1 MLSQIFQQRLT
12 DLLDHITQDQKLL
25 KEFEEELT
33 VEDNP
38 RTLKKYKKEI
48 KRQQESINNYRQ
60 EYTELEQQLIG
71 IFTPQIQ
78 VVGNQLQI
86 IENQLQ
92 QIDAKLNIE
101 NQLQQIDAKLNIV
114 LIKQDSLLLR
124 YEASEQA
131 ILRVFIEQLNQTQ
144 LAFTE
149 NMLNAVA
156 ANQVSE
162 SEMLEMLAVLESR
175 IPSLPANSQAE
186 IAGIIKSPELDTR
199 HKITVTL
206 PIVPFLINYEGELE
220 LGTGFNIKSAW
231 EFVIKKLGRK

>member
-25 KEFEEELT
+25 KEFEEALT

-48 KRQQESINNYRQ
+48 KRQQESIDNYKQ
-60 EYTELEQQLIG
+60 EYTELQQQLIG
-71 IFTPQIQ
+71 ISTPQIQ

-92 QIDAKLNIE
+92 QIDAKLNI
-101 NQLQQIDAKLNIV
+101 V
-114 LIKQDSLLLR
+114 LINQDSLLLR
-124 YEASEQA
+124 YQVSEQA

-162 SEMLEMLAVLESR
+162 SEMLQMLAVLESR
-175 IPSLPANSQAE
+175 IPSLPSSSQAE
-186 IAGIIKSPELDTR
+186 IAEIIKSPELDAR

-231 EFVIKKLGRK
+231 EFIIKKLGRK

>member
-25 KEFEEELT
+25 KEFEEALA

-48 KRQQESINNYRQ
+48 KRQQESIDNYKQ
-60 EYTELEQQLIG
+60 EYTELQQQLIG
-71 IFTPQIQ
+71 ISTPQIQ

-92 QIDAKLNIE
+92 QIDAKLNI
-101 NQLQQIDAKLNIV
+101 V
-114 LIKQDSLLLR
+114 LIKQDSLLIR
-124 YEASEQA
+124 YQASEQA

-162 SEMLEMLAVLESR
+162 SEMLQMLAVLESR
-175 IPSLPANSQAE
+175 IPSLPSSSQAE
-186 IAGIIKSPELDTR
+186 IAEIIKSPELDTR

>member
-12 DLLDHITQDQKLL
+12 DLLDNITQDQKLL
-25 KEFEEELT
+25 KEFEEALT

-48 KRQQESINNYRQ
+48 KRQQESIDNYKQ
-60 EYTELEQQLIG
+60 EYTELEQQLTG
-71 IFTPQIQ
+71 ISTPQIL

-86 IENQLQ
+86 
-92 QIDAKLNIE
+92 IE

-124 YEASEQA
+124 YQVSEQA

-162 SEMLEMLAVLESR
+162 SEMLQMLAVLESR
-175 IPSLPANSQAE
+175 IPSLPASSQAE
-186 IAGIIKSPELDTR
+186 IAEIIKSPELDTR

-231 EFVIKKLGRK
+231 EFIIKKLGRN

>member
-25 KEFEEELT
+25 KEFEEALT

-48 KRQQESINNYRQ
+48 KRQQESIDNYKQ
-60 EYTELEQQLIG
+60 EYTELQQQLIG
-71 IFTPQIQ
+71 ISTPQIQ

-92 QIDAKLNIE
+92 QIDAKLNI
-101 NQLQQIDAKLNIV
+101 V
-114 LIKQDSLLLR
+114 LINQDSLLLR
-124 YEASEQA
+124 YQVSEQA

-162 SEMLEMLAVLESR
+162 SEMLQMLAVLQSR
-175 IPSLPANSQAE
+175 IPSLPASSQAE
-186 IAGIIKSPELDTR
+186 FAEIIKSPELDAR

-231 EFVIKKLGRK
+231 EFIIKKLGRK

>member
-25 KEFEEELT
+25 KEFEEALT

-48 KRQQESINNYRQ
+48 KRQRESIDNYRQ
-60 EYTELEQQLIG
+60 EYTELEQQLTG
-71 IFTPQIQ
+71 IPTPQIQ

-92 QIDAKLNIE
+92 QIDAKLNI
-101 NQLQQIDAKLNIV
+101 V
-114 LIKQDSLLLR
+114 LINQDSLLIR
-124 YEASEQA
+124 YQVSEQA

-162 SEMLEMLAVLESR
+162 SEMLQMLAVLESR
-175 IPSLPANSQAE
+175 IPSLPASSQAE
-186 IAGIIKSPELDTR
+186 IAEIIKSPELDAR

-231 EFVIKKLGRK
+231 EFIIKKLGRK

>member
-48 KRQQESINNYRQ
+48 KRQQESIDNYRQ
-60 EYTELEQQLIG
+60 EYTELEQQLTG
-71 IFTPQIQ
+71 IPTPQIQ

-92 QIDAKLNIE
+92 QIDAKLNI
-101 NQLQQIDAKLNIV
+101 V
-114 LIKQDSLLLR
+114 LINQDSLLLR
-124 YEASEQA
+124 YQVSEQA

-175 IPSLPANSQAE
+175 IPSLPSSSQAE
-186 IAGIIKSPELDTR
+186 IAEIIKSPELDTR

>member
-12 DLLDHITQDQKLL
+12 DLLDNITQDQKLL
-25 KEFEEELT
+25 KEFEEALA

-48 KRQQESINNYRQ
+48 KRQQESIDNYRQ
-60 EYTELEQQLIG
+60 EYTELEQQLTG
-71 IFTPQIQ
+71 IPTPQIQ

-92 QIDAKLNIE
+92 QIDAKLNI
-101 NQLQQIDAKLNIV
+101 V

-124 YEASEQA
+124 YQVSEQA

-162 SEMLEMLAVLESR
+162 SEMLQMLAVLESR
-175 IPSLPANSQAE
+175 IPSLPSSSQAE
-186 IAGIIKSPELDTR
+186 IAEIIKSPELDAR

-231 EFVIKKLGRK
+231 EFIIKKLGRK

>member
-25 KEFEEELT
+25 KEFEEALA

-48 KRQQESINNYRQ
+48 KRQQESIDNYRQ
-60 EYTELEQQLIG
+60 EYTELEQQLTG
-71 IFTPQIQ
+71 IPTPQIQ

-92 QIDAKLNIE
+92 QIDAKLNI
-101 NQLQQIDAKLNIV
+101 V
-114 LIKQDSLLLR
+114 LINQDSLLLR
-124 YEASEQA
+124 YQVSEQA

-186 IAGIIKSPELDTR
+186 IAEIIKSPELDAR

-206 PIVPFLINYEGELE
+206 PLVPFLINYEGELE

>member
-25 KEFEEELT
+25 KEFEEALT

-48 KRQQESINNYRQ
+48 KRQQESIDNYKQ
-60 EYTELEQQLIG
+60 EYTELQQQLIG
-71 IFTPQIQ
+71 ISTPQIQ

-92 QIDAKLNIE
+92 QIDAKLNI
-101 NQLQQIDAKLNIV
+101 V
-114 LIKQDSLLLR
+114 LINQDSLLLR
-124 YEASEQA
+124 YQVSEQA

-162 SEMLEMLAVLESR
+162 SEMLQMLAVLQSR
-175 IPSLPANSQAE
+175 IPSLPSSSQAE
-186 IAGIIKSPELDTR
+186 IAEIIKSPELDTR

>member
-25 KEFEEELT
+25 KEFEEALT

-48 KRQQESINNYRQ
+48 KRQQESIDNYRQ
-60 EYTELEQQLIG
+60 EYTELEQQLTG
-71 IFTPQIQ
+71 IPTPQIQ

-92 QIDAKLNIE
+92 QIDAKLNI
-101 NQLQQIDAKLNIV
+101 V
-114 LIKQDSLLLR
+114 LIKQDSLLIR

-162 SEMLEMLAVLESR
+162 SEMLQMLAVLESR
-175 IPSLPANSQAE
+175 IPYLPSSSQAE
-186 IAGIIKSPELDTR
+186 IAEIIKSPELDAR

-231 EFVIKKLGRK
+231 EFIIKKLGRK

>member
-25 KEFEEELT
+25 KEFEEALT

-48 KRQQESINNYRQ
+48 KRQQESIDNYKQ
-60 EYTELEQQLIG
+60 EYTELQQQLIG
-71 IFTPQIQ
+71 ISTPQIQ

-92 QIDAKLNIE
+92 QIDAKLNI
-101 NQLQQIDAKLNIV
+101 V
-114 LIKQDSLLLR
+114 LINQDSLLLR
-124 YEASEQA
+124 YQVSEQA

-162 SEMLEMLAVLESR
+162 SEMLQMLAVLESR
-175 IPSLPANSQAE
+175 IPSLPASSQAE
-186 IAGIIKSPELDTR
+186 FAEIIKSPELDAR

>member
-86 IENQLQ
+86 
-92 QIDAKLNIE
+92 IE

-231 EFVIKKLGRK
+231 EFIIKKLGRK

>member
-12 DLLDHITQDQKLL
+12 DLLDNITQDQKLL
-25 KEFEEELT
+25 KEFEEALT

-48 KRQQESINNYRQ
+48 KRQQESIDNYKQ
-60 EYTELEQQLIG
+60 EYTELEQQLTG
-71 IFTPQIQ
+71 ISTPQIQ

-92 QIDAKLNIE
+92 QLDT
-101 NQLQQIDAKLNIV
+101 KLNIV
-114 LIKQDSLLLR
+114 LIKQDSLLSR
-124 YEASEQA
+124 YQASEQA
-131 ILRVFIEQLNQTQ
+131 ILRVIIEQLNQTQ
-144 LAFTE
+144 LALTE

-175 IPSLPANSQAE
+175 IPSLPASSQAE
-186 IAGIIKSPELDTR
+186 IAEIIKSPELDTR
-199 HKITVTL
+199 HKITMTL

>member
-12 DLLDHITQDQKLL
+12 DLLDNITQDQKLL
-25 KEFEEELT
+25 KEFEEALT

-48 KRQQESINNYRQ
+48 KRQQESIDNYRQ
-60 EYTELEQQLIG
+60 EYTELEQQLTG
-71 IFTPQIQ
+71 IPTPQIQ

-92 QIDAKLNIE
+92 QIDAKLNI
-101 NQLQQIDAKLNIV
+101 V

-124 YEASEQA
+124 YQVSEQA

-162 SEMLEMLAVLESR
+162 SEMLQMLAVLESR
-175 IPSLPANSQAE
+175 IPSLPSSSQAE
-186 IAGIIKSPELDTR
+186 IAEIIKSPELDAR

>member
-25 KEFEEELT
+25 KEFEEALT

-48 KRQQESINNYRQ
+48 KRQQESIDNYRQ

-71 IFTPQIQ
+71 ISTPQIQ

-92 QIDAKLNIE
+92 QIDAKLNI
-101 NQLQQIDAKLNIV
+101 V
-114 LIKQDSLLLR
+114 LINQDSLLLR
-124 YEASEQA
+124 YQVSEQA

-175 IPSLPANSQAE
+175 IPSLPSSSQAE
-186 IAGIIKSPELDTR
+186 IAEIIKSPELDTR

-231 EFVIKKLGRK
+231 EFIIKKLGRK

>member
-25 KEFEEELT
+25 KEFEEALA

-48 KRQQESINNYRQ
+48 KRQQESIDNYRQ
-60 EYTELEQQLIG
+60 EYTELEQQLTG
-71 IFTPQIQ
+71 IPTPQIQ

-92 QIDAKLNIE
+92 QIDAKLNI
-101 NQLQQIDAKLNIV
+101 V
-114 LIKQDSLLLR
+114 LINQDSLLLR
-124 YEASEQA
+124 YQVSEQA

-162 SEMLEMLAVLESR
+162 SEMLQMLAVLESR
-175 IPSLPANSQAE
+175 IPSLPSSSQAE
-186 IAGIIKSPELDTR
+186 IAEIIKSPELDAR

-231 EFVIKKLGRK
+231 EFIIKKLGRK

>member
-12 DLLDHITQDQKLL
+12 DLLDNITQDQKLL

-48 KRQQESINNYRQ
+48 KRQQESIDNYKQ
-60 EYTELEQQLIG
+60 EYTELEQQLTG
-71 IFTPQIQ
+71 ISTPQIQ

-92 QIDAKLNIE
+92 QIDAKLNI
-101 NQLQQIDAKLNIV
+101 V
-114 LIKQDSLLLR
+114 LINQDSLLLR
-124 YEASEQA
+124 YQVSEQA

-175 IPSLPANSQAE
+175 IPSLPSSSQAE
-186 IAGIIKSPELDTR
+186 IAEIIKSPELDTR

-231 EFVIKKLGRK
+231 EFIIKKLGRK

>member
-25 KEFEEELT
+25 KEFEEALA

-48 KRQQESINNYRQ
+48 KLQQESIDNYKQ
-60 EYTELEQQLIG
+60 EYTELQQQLIG
-71 IFTPQIQ
+71 ISTPQIQ

-92 QIDAKLNIE
+92 QIDAKLNI
-101 NQLQQIDAKLNIV
+101 V
-114 LIKQDSLLLR
+114 LINQDSLLLR
-124 YEASEQA
+124 YQVSEQA

-156 ANQVSE
+156 ANQVSK
-162 SEMLEMLAVLESR
+162 SEMLAVLESL
-175 IPSLPANSQAE
+175 IPSLPF
-186 IAGIIKSPELDTR
+186 PR
-199 HKITVTL
+199 VTEWSDL
-206 PIVPFLINYEGELE
+206 FL
-220 LGTGFNIKSAW
+220 FCD
-231 EFVIKKLGRK
+231 F

>member
-12 DLLDHITQDQKLL
+12 DLLDNITQDQKLL

-48 KRQQESINNYRQ
+48 KRQQESIDNYRQ
-60 EYTELEQQLIG
+60 EYTELEQQLTG
-71 IFTPQIQ
+71 IPTPQIQ

-92 QIDAKLNIE
+92 QIDAKLNI
-101 NQLQQIDAKLNIV
+101 V
-114 LIKQDSLLLR
+114 LINQDSLLIR
-124 YEASEQA
+124 YQVSEQA

-162 SEMLEMLAVLESR
+162 SEMLQMLAVLESR
-175 IPSLPANSQAE
+175 IPYLPSSSQAE
-186 IAGIIKSPELDTR
+186 IAEIIKSPELDAR

-231 EFVIKKLGRK
+231 EFIIKKLGRK

>member
-12 DLLDHITQDQKLL
+12 DLLDNITQDQKLL

-33 VEDNP
+33 VEQNP

-48 KRQQESINNYRQ
+48 KRQQESIDNYRQ
-60 EYTELEQQLIG
+60 EYTELEQQLTG
-71 IFTPQIQ
+71 IPTPQIQ

-92 QIDAKLNIE
+92 QIDAKLNI
-101 NQLQQIDAKLNIV
+101 V
-114 LIKQDSLLLR
+114 LINQDSLLLR
-124 YEASEQA
+124 YQVSEQA

-175 IPSLPANSQAE
+175 IPSLPSSSQAE
-186 IAGIIKSPELDTR
+186 IAEIIKSPELDTR

-231 EFVIKKLGRK
+231 EFIIKKLGRK

>member
-25 KEFEEELT
+25 KEFEEALT

-48 KRQQESINNYRQ
+48 KRQQESIDNYKQ
-60 EYTELEQQLIG
+60 EYTELEQQLTG
-71 IFTPQIQ
+71 ISTPQIL

-92 QIDAKLNIE
+92 QIDAKLNI
-101 NQLQQIDAKLNIV
+101 V
-114 LIKQDSLLLR
+114 LINQDSLLLR
-124 YEASEQA
+124 YQVSEQA

-162 SEMLEMLAVLESR
+162 SEMLQMLAVLESR
-175 IPSLPANSQAE
+175 IPSLPSSSQAE
-186 IAGIIKSPELDTR
+186 IAEIIKSPELDAR

-231 EFVIKKLGRK
+231 EFIIKKLGRK

>member
-12 DLLDHITQDQKLL
+12 DLLDNITQDQKLL
-25 KEFEEELT
+25 KEFEEALT

-48 KRQQESINNYRQ
+48 KRQQESIDNYKQ
-60 EYTELEQQLIG
+60 EYTELEQQLTG
-71 IFTPQIQ
+71 ISTPQIL

-92 QIDAKLNIE
+92 QIDAKLNI
-101 NQLQQIDAKLNIV
+101 V
-114 LIKQDSLLLR
+114 LINQDSLLLR
-124 YEASEQA
+124 YQVSEQA

-162 SEMLEMLAVLESR
+162 SEMLQMLAVLESR
-175 IPSLPANSQAE
+175 IPSLPSSSQAE
-186 IAGIIKSPELDTR
+186 IAEIIKSPELDAR

-231 EFVIKKLGRK
+231 EFIIKKLGRK

>member
-25 KEFEEELT
+25 KEFEEALT

-48 KRQQESINNYRQ
+48 KRQQESIDNYKQ
-60 EYTELEQQLIG
+60 EYTELEQQLTG
-71 IFTPQIQ
+71 IPTPQIQ

-86 IENQLQ
+86 
-92 QIDAKLNIE
+92 IE

-162 SEMLEMLAVLESR
+162 SEMLEMLAFIESR

-186 IAGIIKSPELDTR
+186 IAEIIKSPELDAR

-231 EFVIKKLGRK
+231 ELVMQKLGRK

>member
-12 DLLDHITQDQKLL
+12 DLLDNITQDQKLL
-25 KEFEEELT
+25 KEFEEALT

-48 KRQQESINNYRQ
+48 KRQQESIDNYRQ
-60 EYTELEQQLIG
+60 EYTELEQQLTG
-71 IFTPQIQ
+71 IPTPQIQ

-92 QIDAKLNIE
+92 QIDAKLNI
-101 NQLQQIDAKLNIV
+101 V
-114 LIKQDSLLLR
+114 LINQDSLLLR
-124 YEASEQA
+124 YQVSEQA

-186 IAGIIKSPELDTR
+186 IAEIIKSPELDAR

-231 EFVIKKLGRK
+231 EFVIEKLGRK

>member
-12 DLLDHITQDQKLL
+12 DLLDNITQDQKLL
-25 KEFEEELT
+25 KEFEEALT

-48 KRQQESINNYRQ
+48 KRQQESIDNYRQ
-60 EYTELEQQLIG
+60 EYTELEQQLTG
-71 IFTPQIQ
+71 IPTPQIQ

-92 QIDAKLNIE
+92 QIDAKLNI
-101 NQLQQIDAKLNIV
+101 V
-114 LIKQDSLLLR
+114 LINQDSLLIR
-124 YEASEQA
+124 YQASEQA

-162 SEMLEMLAVLESR
+162 SEMLQMLAVLESR
-175 IPSLPANSQAE
+175 IPSLPSSSQAE
-186 IAGIIKSPELDTR
+186 IAEIIKSPELDAR

>member
-12 DLLDHITQDQKLL
+12 DLLDNITQDQKLL
-25 KEFEEELT
+25 KEFEEALT

-48 KRQQESINNYRQ
+48 KRQKESIKNYKQ
-60 EYTELEQQLIG
+60 EYTELEQQLTG
-71 IFTPQIQ
+71 ISTPQIQ

-92 QIDAKLNIE
+92 QLDT
-101 NQLQQIDAKLNIV
+101 KLNIV
-114 LIKQDSLLLR
+114 LIKQDSLLSR
-124 YEASEQA
+124 YQASEQA
-131 ILRVFIEQLNQTQ
+131 ILRCIIEQLNQTQ
-144 LAFTE
+144 LAFTN

-175 IPSLPANSQAE
+175 IPSLPASSQAE
-186 IAGIIKSPELDTR
+186 IAEIIKSPELDTR

>member
-25 KEFEEELT
+25 IEFEEELT
-33 VEDNP
+33 VEQNP

-48 KRQQESINNYRQ
+48 KRQQESIDNYKQ
-60 EYTELEQQLIG
+60 EYTELEQQLTG
-71 IFTPQIQ
+71 ISTPQIQ

-92 QIDAKLNIE
+92 QIDAKLNI
-101 NQLQQIDAKLNIV
+101 V
-114 LIKQDSLLLR
+114 LINQDSLLLR
-124 YEASEQA
+124 YQVSEQA

-162 SEMLEMLAVLESR
+162 SEMLQMLAVLESR
-175 IPSLPANSQAE
+175 IPSLPSSSQAE
-186 IAGIIKSPELDTR
+186 IAEIIKSPELDTR

-206 PIVPFLINYEGELE
+206 PLVPFLINYEGELE

-231 EFVIKKLGRK
+231 EFIIKKLGRK

>member
-12 DLLDHITQDQKLL
+12 DLLDNITQDQKLL
-25 KEFEEELT
+25 KEFEEALT

-48 KRQQESINNYRQ
+48 KRQQESIDNYKQ
-60 EYTELEQQLIG
+60 EYTELEQQLTCIS
-71 IFTPQIQ
+71 TPQIQ

-92 QIDAKLNIE
+92 QLDT
-101 NQLQQIDAKLNIV
+101 KLNIV
-114 LIKQDSLLLR
+114 LIKQDSLLSR
-124 YEASEQA
+124 YQASEQA
-131 ILRVFIEQLNQTQ
+131 ILRVIIEQLNQTQ
-144 LAFTE
+144 LALTE

-162 SEMLEMLAVLESR
+162 SEMLEMLVVLESR
-175 IPSLPANSQAE
+175 IPSLPASSQAE
-186 IAGIIKSPELDTR
+186 IAEIIKSPELDTR
-199 HKITVTL
+199 HKITMTL

>member
-12 DLLDHITQDQKLL
+12 DLLDNITQDQKLL

-48 KRQQESINNYRQ
+48 KRQQESIDNYRQ

-71 IFTPQIQ
+71 ISTPQIQ

-92 QIDAKLNIE
+92 QIDAKLNI
-101 NQLQQIDAKLNIV
+101 V
-114 LIKQDSLLLR
+114 LINQDSLLIR
-124 YEASEQA
+124 YQVSEQA

-162 SEMLEMLAVLESR
+162 SEMLQMLAVLESR
-175 IPSLPANSQAE
+175 IPSLPSSSQAE
-186 IAGIIKSPELDTR
+186 IAEIIKSPELDTR

>member
-12 DLLDHITQDQKLL
+12 DLLDNITQDQKLL

-48 KRQQESINNYRQ
+48 KRQQESIDNYRQ
-60 EYTELEQQLIG
+60 EYTELEQQLTG
-71 IFTPQIQ
+71 IPTPQIQ

-92 QIDAKLNIE
+92 QIDAKLNI
-101 NQLQQIDAKLNIV
+101 V
-114 LIKQDSLLLR
+114 LINQDSLLIR
-124 YEASEQA
+124 YQVSEQA

-186 IAGIIKSPELDTR
+186 IAEIIKSPELDTR

-206 PIVPFLINYEGELE
+206 PIIPFLINYEGELE
-220 LGTGFNIKSAW
+220 LGTGFNIKSAR

>member
-25 KEFEEELT
+25 KEFEEALT

-48 KRQQESINNYRQ
+48 KRQRESIDNYRQ
-60 EYTELEQQLIG
+60 EYTELEQQLTG
-71 IFTPQIQ
+71 IPTPQIQ

-92 QIDAKLNIE
+92 QIDAKLNI
-101 NQLQQIDAKLNIV
+101 V
-114 LIKQDSLLLR
+114 LINQDSLLIR
-124 YEASEQA
+124 YQASEQA

-162 SEMLEMLAVLESR
+162 SEMLQMLAVLESR
-175 IPSLPANSQAE
+175 IPYLPSSSQAE
-186 IAGIIKSPELDTR
+186 IAEIIKSPELDAR

-231 EFVIKKLGRK
+231 EFIIKKLGRK

>member
-25 KEFEEELT
+25 KEFEEALT

-48 KRQQESINNYRQ
+48 KRQQESIDNYKQ
-60 EYTELEQQLIG
+60 EYTELQQQLIG

-92 QIDAKLNIE
+92 QIDAKLNI
-101 NQLQQIDAKLNIV
+101 V

-124 YEASEQA
+124 YQVSEQA

-162 SEMLEMLAVLESR
+162 SEMLQMLAVLESR
-175 IPSLPANSQAE
+175 IPSLPSSSQAE
-186 IAGIIKSPELDTR
+186 IAEIIKSPELDAR

-231 EFVIKKLGRK
+231 EFIIKKLGRK

>member
-12 DLLDHITQDQKLL
+12 DLLDNITQDQKLL
-25 KEFEEELT
+25 KEFEEALT
-33 VEDNP
+33 VEDHP

-48 KRQQESINNYRQ
+48 KRQQESIDNYKQ
-60 EYTELEQQLIG
+60 EYTELEQQLTG
-71 IFTPQIQ
+71 ISTPQIQ

-92 QIDAKLNIE
+92 QIDAKLNI
-101 NQLQQIDAKLNIV
+101 V
-114 LIKQDSLLLR
+114 LINQDSLLLR
-124 YEASEQA
+124 YQVSEQA

-162 SEMLEMLAVLESR
+162 SEMLQMLAVLESR
-175 IPSLPANSQAE
+175 IPTLPSSSQAE
-186 IAGIIKSPELDTR
+186 FAEIIKSPELDAR

-206 PIVPFLINYEGELE
+206 PLVPFLINYEGELE

-231 EFVIKKLGRK
+231 EFIIKKLGRK

>member
-12 DLLDHITQDQKLL
+12 DLLDNITQDQKLL

-48 KRQQESINNYRQ
+48 KRQQESIDNYRQ

-71 IFTPQIQ
+71 ISTPQIQ

-92 QIDAKLNIE
+92 QIDAKLNI
-101 NQLQQIDAKLNIV
+101 V
-114 LIKQDSLLLR
+114 LINQDSLLIR
-124 YEASEQA
+124 YQVSEQA

-175 IPSLPANSQAE
+175 IPSLPSSSQAE
-186 IAGIIKSPELDTR
+186 IAEIIKSPELDTR

-231 EFVIKKLGRK
+231 EFIIKKLGRK

>member
-25 KEFEEELT
+25 KEFEEALA

-48 KRQQESINNYRQ
+48 KRQQESIDNYKQ
-60 EYTELEQQLIG
+60 EYTELQQQLIG
-71 IFTPQIQ
+71 ISTPQIQ

-92 QIDAKLNIE
+92 QIDAKLNI
-101 NQLQQIDAKLNIV
+101 V
-114 LIKQDSLLLR
+114 LINQDSLLLR
-124 YEASEQA
+124 YQVSEQA

-162 SEMLEMLAVLESR
+162 SEMLQMLAVLESR
-175 IPSLPANSQAE
+175 IPSLPSSSQAE
-186 IAGIIKSPELDTR
+186 IAEIIKSPELDAR

-231 EFVIKKLGRK
+231 EFIIKKLGRK

>member
-25 KEFEEELT
+25 KEFEEALA

-48 KRQQESINNYRQ
+48 KRQQESINNYKQ

-71 IFTPQIQ
+71 ISTPQIQ

-92 QIDAKLNIE
+92 QIDAKLNI
-101 NQLQQIDAKLNIV
+101 V
-114 LIKQDSLLLR
+114 LINQDSLLLR
-124 YEASEQA
+124 YQVSEQA

-162 SEMLEMLAVLESR
+162 SEMLQMLAVLQSR
-175 IPSLPANSQAE
+175 IPSLPASSQAE
-186 IAGIIKSPELDTR
+186 FAEIIKSPELDAR